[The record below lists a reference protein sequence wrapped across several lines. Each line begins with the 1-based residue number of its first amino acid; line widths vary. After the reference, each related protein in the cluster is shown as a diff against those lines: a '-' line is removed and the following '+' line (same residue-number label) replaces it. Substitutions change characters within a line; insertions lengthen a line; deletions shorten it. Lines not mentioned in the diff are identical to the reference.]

1 MTDIRDSVEEWT
13 NRLVELAGGAIDED
27 EARALVTEI
36 HQSATGDYQERLAEL
51 EAERE
56 E

>member
-13 NRLVELAGGAIDED
+13 NRLVELTGGAIDED
-27 EARALVTEI
+27 EARTLVAEI
-36 HQSATGDYQERLAEL
+36 HKSATVEYQERLAEL

>member
-1 MTDIRDSVEEWT
+1 MQSIDVFTE
-13 NRLVELAGGAIDED
+13 RLVELAGGAIDES

-36 HQSATGDYQERLAEL
+36 HEAAMLEEREELAER